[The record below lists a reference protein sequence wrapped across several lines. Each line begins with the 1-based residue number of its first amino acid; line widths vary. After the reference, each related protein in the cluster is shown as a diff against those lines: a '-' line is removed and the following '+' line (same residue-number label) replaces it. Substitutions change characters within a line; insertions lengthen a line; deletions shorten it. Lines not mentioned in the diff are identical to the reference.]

1 MAVSYSHLKRYQN
14 FYGVDLKASVIEAND
29 TFATD
34 IRNVQMKRNG
44 TLEKRRGFQRYAKDE
59 GGFGLFAYQQN
70 LADGELVEILTADS
84 KLYRLKE
91 ATLTITY
98 SGTAPAAVTVSYSVE
113 DEEYKLVLIENS
125 EETASHLLGIG
136 TETSPVTLTS
146 LAAAISAPFSA
157 TVTGDGSVPAAFLNL
172 TLIQNLDPTLEITA
186 GAWEEVNCPLAAP
199 FAGSETHKN
208 DSDFENISSVVT
220 KNCLFL
226 SNGYD
231 EVYKYDG
238 QTLYRAG
245 VPTPDNFTITNAAV
259 GPSGSWYYAA
269 QYIQKDAVGNVIEG
283 NLTFVQTSG
292 TAYEPSAGDPA
303 TLTLKNILSTT
314 GFNTNC
320 AIINGAQSTTN
331 TITVD
336 SGHTLN
342 VGDTAYFYDGV
353 STSYVERE
361 ITAKTATS
369 ITIAGAAVTVADNEV
384 ISNNLRIAVY
394 RTQINGG
401 LASVF
406 FELAQ
411 VPNNS
416 FTATQ
421 SFLDQST
428 DAQIANN
435 ARLLIPVTDRSP
447 PQKGKYLSVFQ
458 NLLVTAGNVDE
469 PNTVSFSDIE
479 SPEYFPIPDN
489 QVTIS
494 NLIGDKITGI
504 APSNENF
511 IIFQKYSVHAITG
524 DVVNTNFRV
533 DQLTNDIGCV
543 AHASIQNIKG
553 LLFFLSPV
561 GPRVI
566 TGAEIPKALGPDKAN
581 PLVSRIDPVF
591 EQRGV
596 PDTEQWRVKRA
607 VGLNDR
613 LGEKY
618 WLFVPTETNQSAGA
632 RSTNSNSRVFVFD
645 YSRGAWLVWDTIA
658 PTSGIVV
665 TESDIYWQGREWD
678 SSASVNRAYL
688 HKQQVLDEPEA
699 YQDISEPIS
708 AFYKSP
714 WEFMGEAGVLKTF
727 KAIRVYGVETINKEY
742 ELAISTESNWA
753 EDVDLSSL
761 SMTFGSGEGY
771 GESAYGTEPYGDPAP
786 TAKFH
791 PLANGRVY
799 SLRVIFAN
807 AEEQTNFNLS
817 AYELEVAAP
826 YATQFKS

>member
-34 IRNVQMKRNG
+34 IRNIQMKRNG

-70 LADGELVEILTADS
+70 LADGERVEILTADT
-84 KLYRLKE
+84 KLYRLNKSVL
-91 ATLTITY
+91 TLTY
-98 SGTAPAAVTVSYSVE
+98 SGVLTAAVTVSYSVE
-113 DEEYKLVLIENS
+113 DSQYKLVLIEDS
-125 EETASHLLGIG
+125 EEVASHLLGIG
-136 TETSPVTLTS
+136 TEISPVTLTS
-146 LAAAISAPFSA
+146 LAAAITAPFSA
-157 TVTGDGSVPAAFLNL
+157 TITGDGTVSAAFLNL
-172 TLIQNLDPTLEITA
+172 TLLETVNTTAAITA
-186 GAWEEVNCPLAAP
+186 GAWEEVSCPLAAP
-199 FAGSETHKN
+199 FAGSATHKD

-245 VPTPDNFTITNAAV
+245 MPTPEDFTIVNAAA
-259 GPSGSWYYAA
+259 GASGSWYYAA

-292 TAYEPSAGDPA
+292 TAYEPSSGDPA

-320 AIINGAQSTTN
+320 AIVNGLQTGTTLN
-331 TITVD
+331 ID
-336 SGHTLN
+336 SGHTLQ
-342 VGDTAYFYDGV
+342 VGDTAYFYDAV
-353 STSYVERE
+353 SASYVERK

-369 ITIAGAAVTVADNEV
+369 ITIAGAAVTVADNAV
-384 ISNNLRIAVY
+384 ISNNLRIALY

-416 FTATQ
+416 FSATQ
-421 SFLDQST
+421 LFLDEST
-428 DAQIANN
+428 DVQIADNT
-435 ARLLIPVTDRSP
+435 RLLIPVTDRSP

-458 NLLVTAGNVDE
+458 NLLVTAGNLDE
-469 PNTVSFSDIE
+469 PNVVSFSDIE

-524 DVVNTNFRV
+524 DVPNTNFRV

-566 TGAEIPKALGPDKAN
+566 TGAEIPKALGPDKQN
-581 PLVSRIDPVF
+581 PLVSRIDPIF
-591 EQRGV
+591 EQRGA
-596 PDTEQWRVKRA
+596 PETEIWQVKRA
-607 VGLNDR
+607 VALNDR

-618 WLFVPTETNQSAGA
+618 WLFIPAETEQGTGA
-632 RSTNSNSRVFVFD
+632 RSTNTNSRVFVFD

-658 PTSGIVV
+658 PTSGIVA
-665 TESDIYWQGREWD
+665 TEEDIYWQGREWD
-678 SSASVNRAYL
+678 ATAAVNRAYL
-688 HKQQVLDEPEA
+688 HKQQILNDPEA

-708 AFYKSP
+708 AYYKSP
-714 WEFMGEAGVLKTF
+714 WEFLGEAGVLKTF
-727 KAIRVYGVETINKEY
+727 KAIRVYGVETIDKEY
-742 ELAISTESNWA
+742 DLSISTESNWA
-753 EDVDLSSL
+753 EDTELSAL
-761 SMTFGSGEGY
+761 SMTFGSGGGY
-771 GESAYGTEPYGDPAP
+771 GDSEYGVEPYADPAP
-786 TAKFH
+786 TAQFH

-799 SLRVIFAN
+799 SLRVVFAN
-807 AEEQTNFNLS
+807 AQEQTNFNLS

-826 YATQFKS
+826 YAAQFKS